1 MPLLPRWRRLLP
13 TLLVALMLA
22 GLGQVPAAAGERR
35 DWLIIPALGYSS
47 DTQWMGGG
55 ILMRFYG
62 CAQDSADSDCRRS
75 HLSLALLYSQK
86 QQLVA
91 KLGGDNRWDARRL
104 LWSLS
109 YRRFPSTFYGLGRA
123 ATLEEGYTPLALA
136 GELSGLQRLGAGWEL
151 GLAARASRQR
161 LEDLEPGGSLA
172 GGGIPGSEAHAL
184 VGLGPRAVFD
194 RRDRPWYP
202 SRGLYLSAGA
212 TFYRRALGGDRDTE
226 RYGLELRSFR
236 SLGGGLILAG
246 QLALDAVVGSAPFQL
261 LPALGGDED
270 LRGYPGGRYRDRN
283 RFLAQ
288 LELRRAALLGPFGL
302 VCFGAMG
309 DVAPALAQLAPGR
322 ARLAAG
328 FGLRYRHDPQSG
340 LSLRADFGYG
350 EDGER
355 GLAIALGEAF

>member
-1 MPLLPRWRRLLP
+1 MPLHPRRRSLLP
-13 TLLVALMLA
+13 ALLLALSLA
-22 GLGQVPAAAGERR
+22 GLGQPASAAGERR

-55 ILMRFYG
+55 MVMRFYG
-62 CAQDSADSDCRRS
+62 CTGDSAGPDCRRS

-86 QQLVA
+86 HQRVA
-91 KLGGDNRWDARRL
+91 KLGGDNAWGARRL

-109 YRRFPSTFYGLGRA
+109 SRRFPSTFYGLGRA
-123 ATLEEGYTPLALA
+123 AALEEGYTPLVLA
-136 GELSGLQRLGAGWEL
+136 AELSWLQRLGAGWEL

-161 LEDLEPGGSLA
+161 LEDLERGGSLA

-202 SRGLYLSAGA
+202 SRGLYFSADA
-212 TFYRRALGGDRDTE
+212 TLYRRTVGGDRDTE
-226 RYGLELRSFR
+226 RYGLDLRSFHG
-236 SLGGGLILAG
+236 LGGGVILAG
-246 QLALDAVVGSAPFQL
+246 QLALDVVAGSAPFQL
-261 LPALGGDED
+261 LPALGGDEE
-270 LRGYPGGRYRDRN
+270 LRGYPQGRYRDRN

-288 LELRRAALLGPFGL
+288 LELRRAALVGPFGL
-302 VCFGAMG
+302 AVFGAAG

-322 ARLAAG
+322 ARLAGG
-328 FGLRYRHDPQSG
+328 FGLRYRHDAQSG